1 MVPVRP
7 RPLILIRLCQ
17 VTNEEEKLRNTI
29 DETPAQKNPLK
40 DYSNQGL
47 VAQRLKRLSSKQ
59 EIGGSSPPKTSHFN
73 PTLSSYQREKNS

>member
-17 VTNEEEKLRNTI
+17 VTNEEEKLINTI
-29 DETPAQKNPLK
+29 DETPAQKNPLE

-59 EIGGSSPPKTSHFN
+59 EIGGSSPPKTSPYN
-73 PTLSSYQREKNS
+73 PTLSSY